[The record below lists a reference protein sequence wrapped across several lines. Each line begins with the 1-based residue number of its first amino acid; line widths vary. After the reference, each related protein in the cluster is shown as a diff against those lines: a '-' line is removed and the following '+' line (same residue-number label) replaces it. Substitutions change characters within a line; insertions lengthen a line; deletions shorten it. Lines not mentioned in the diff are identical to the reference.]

1 MTIKKIVWSGVGL
14 LNFFFGGGGGEH
26 FLPRVSGF
34 SFPKS
39 MVAEG
44 AGGGEVVNSF

>member
-14 LNFFFGGGGGEH
+14 LNFFFGGGH
-26 FLPRVSGF
+26 FLQRVSGF